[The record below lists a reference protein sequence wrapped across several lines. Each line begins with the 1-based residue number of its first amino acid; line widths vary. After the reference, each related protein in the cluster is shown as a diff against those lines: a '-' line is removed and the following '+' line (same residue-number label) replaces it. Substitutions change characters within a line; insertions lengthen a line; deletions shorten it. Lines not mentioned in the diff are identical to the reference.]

1 MDKNFDNQVTR
12 LYEKAK
18 NIITGYLKTNH
29 KKDKSK
35 VNIPDDFRNEFF
47 RLIDKVNLNLME
59 DQDNFFGYFL
69 FQMAREI
76 RFDISSPTAVNFKG
90 TQYVIYFNP
99 VIFLTL
105 SVKQME
111 TTIKHE
117 ILHIVSMHLIR
128 AKELKNRY
136 STLAMNIA
144 MDIVVN
150 KYLNYL
156 PPYATTLEWVNL
168 SLSLNLE
175 PAEPFEYYVEKIQ
188 TAIHLLEED
197 DKAAEDDSYQ
207 DENNQVNNTQD
218 DNTQDENTEDDQI
231 EMDYNIEKTH
241 NIWEDSSDIDE
252 KAMVEFTEKAISYSE
267 KGEIPSYL
275 KSMILGLKNSK
286 GELPWNL
293 YLKRI
298 MGTVSSNPKK
308 TITRRD
314 RRQPDRLDL
323 RGQLRSH
330 KANILVALD
339 ISGSI
344 SEEEF
349 KQAMKEVLSIVKNS
363 NHEITVIECD
373 NQIRRVYKVKSDRDL
388 KERINK
394 KGATRYNPV
403 FEYANQ
409 KKVNLLIYF
418 TDGKGEDKLQV
429 IPRGYGVLWIISG
442 GGDRL
447 SLKEPYGAVKKL
459 SNIRK
464 KDILLDVSDV
474 ASGGYSMNNQERIL

>member
-1 MDKNFDNQVTR
+1 
-12 LYEKAK
+12 
-18 NIITGYLKTNH
+18 
-29 KKDKSK
+29 
-35 VNIPDDFRNEFF
+35 
-47 RLIDKVNLNLME
+47 
-59 DQDNFFGYFL
+59 
-69 FQMAREI
+69 
-76 RFDISSPTAVNFKG
+76 
-90 TQYVIYFNP
+90 
-99 VIFLTL
+99 
-105 SVKQME
+105 
-111 TTIKHE
+111 
-117 ILHIVSMHLIR
+117 
-128 AKELKNRY
+128 
-136 STLAMNIA
+136 
-144 MDIVVN
+144 
-150 KYLNYL
+150 
-156 PPYATTLEWVNL
+156 
-168 SLSLNLE
+168 
-175 PAEPFEYYVEKIQ
+175 
-188 TAIHLLEED
+188 
-197 DKAAEDDSYQ
+197 
-207 DENNQVNNTQD
+207 
-218 DNTQDENTEDDQI
+218 
-231 EMDYNIEKTH
+231 MDYSIEKTH

-252 KAMVEFTEKAISYSE
+252 KAMEEFTEKAISNSE

-275 KSMILGLKNSK
+275 KSMILEFKNSK

-363 NHEITVIECD
+363 NHEITVVECD
-373 NQIRRVYKVKSDRDL
+373 NEIRRAYKVKSDKDL
-388 KERINK
+388 KERIYK

-409 KKVNLLIYF
+409 KKFNLLIYF

-429 IPRGYGVLWIISG
+429 KPRGYGVLWIISG

-459 SNIRK
+459 SNVKK
-464 KDILLDVSDV
+464 KDITLDVSDV

>member
-1 MDKNFDNQVTR
+1 
-12 LYEKAK
+12 
-18 NIITGYLKTNH
+18 
-29 KKDKSK
+29 
-35 VNIPDDFRNEFF
+35 
-47 RLIDKVNLNLME
+47 
-59 DQDNFFGYFL
+59 
-69 FQMAREI
+69 
-76 RFDISSPTAVNFKG
+76 
-90 TQYVIYFNP
+90 
-99 VIFLTL
+99 
-105 SVKQME
+105 
-111 TTIKHE
+111 
-117 ILHIVSMHLIR
+117 
-128 AKELKNRY
+128 
-136 STLAMNIA
+136 
-144 MDIVVN
+144 
-150 KYLNYL
+150 
-156 PPYATTLEWVNL
+156 
-168 SLSLNLE
+168 LSLNLE